1 VIPIL
6 LEEAA
11 VKGFIMAIMAVV
23 GQTVAATLQM
33 TSDQFVKCA
42 RREAIRLI
50 VAGTDLMKQMFLKTH
65 RCCSDRNRR

>member
-11 VKGFIMAIMAVV
+11 VKGFIMAIVVVV

-42 RREAIRLI
+42 REVIRLI
-50 VAGTDLMKQMFLKTH
+50 IAGTDLMKHMFLKTH